1 MKKTLLICILVLVL
15 CASVLVACNK
25 AESLDAETLTKML
38 EVIDVNNRNKPAET
52 PVDYQLP
59 GKTAYSGKTCDVKWT
74 ATNGVTVS
82 APDADGYV
90 TVDVNEEAPEDIN
103 YTITATLV
111 NSKGEPYKNDEGKE
125 YSVSFNRVVKQFI
138 VSDYAAY
145 KANCESTDK
154 EKASINIK
162 AYIYAIILPSSGSSS
177 KGSMYLQD
185 KDGHGYYAYSP
196 TLANGLTA
204 SDEKILAEYPLGTE
218 VYVSGTGTVYS
229 GQYEFNKGCSIRK
242 TGNVATADELK
253 FNDGSAAF
261 AAAKDN
267 EDNALIDFQNAKIEL
282 KNCTMTRID
291 NQYYYFKVGDSNVEF
306 NLYRTNYFMSAEDA
320 DKLVKKFVVGDKAT
334 FRGLINVYS
343 KKYQVYPLGLDAI
356 SDVQHIEYTDTE
368 KVAMDKTNLTLSPTT
383 IAADG
388 AEITLPATGP
398 AFGSAITWAIKET
411 QTVATI
417 EDGKLK
423 VATLPEAA
431 MTITLVATIQS
442 GEVTDTK
449 EITID
454 IAMKQPDNG
463 IILTSDNMGL
473 GKYST
478 TVTDTTV
485 NGYKFTHLQV
495 MKNTYDQA
503 PAIQLK
509 NDESAMLCNTEAFAG
524 KITSVTINHNVVG
537 MPKSGYTNYVVEF
550 ATKADFSDAK
560 SVQVKLTS
568 ESAATLDL
576 EMPEGNFTFI
586 RIKRAGTTE
595 DRKGTVY
602 IDSIK
607 ILWEAPAV
615 A

>member
-267 EDNALIDFQNAKIEL
+267 EDNALIGFQNAKIEL

-368 KVAMDKTNLTLSPTT
+368 KVAMDKANLTLSPTT

-454 IAMKQPDNG
+454 IAMKQPANG
-463 IILTSDNMGL
+463 VILNVDNMGMVN
-473 GKYST
+473 KYPTSPT
-478 TVTDTTV
+478 NATV
-485 NGYKFTHLQV
+485 NGVDFAFVQV
-495 MKNTYDQA
+495 ANYGDGMQFKKSKGVLYNT
-503 PAIQLK
+503 K
-509 NDESAMLCNTEAFAG
+509 AFAN
-524 KITSVTINHNVVG
+524 KIASITIQYSATKSVYADNEI
-537 MPKSGYTNYVVEF
+537 KVEL
-550 ATKADFSDAK
+550 ANKADFSDATTVTVK
-560 SVQVKLTS
+560 TVADEKTISV
-568 ESAATLDL
+568 
-576 EMPEGNFTFI
+576 EMPTAGEFTFV
-586 RIKRAGTTE
+586 RITNASGYTM
-595 DRKGTVY
+595 Y
-602 IDSIK
+602 FDSIT
-607 ILWEAPAV
+607 IMWDVPA
-615 A
+615 AA

>member
-1 MKKTLLICILVLVL
+1 MKKTLFICILVLVL
-15 CASVLVACNK
+15 CASVLVACDK
-25 AESLDAETLTKML
+25 TETLDAETLTKML

-59 GKTAYSGKTCDVKWT
+59 GKTAYNGKTCDVKWT

-111 NSKGEPYKNDEGKE
+111 DSKNEPYKNDEGKE
-125 YSVSFNRVVKQFI
+125 YAISFNRVVKQFI

-154 EKASINIK
+154 NKASINIK

-185 KDGHGYYAYSP
+185 KDGHGYYAYKP
-196 TLANGLTA
+196 TLANGLNE
-204 SDEKILAEYPLGTE
+204 SDDKILAEYPIGTE
-218 VYVSGTGTVYS
+218 VYISGTGTVYS
-229 GQYEFNKGCSIRK
+229 GQYEFNAGCSIRK
-242 TGNVATADELK
+242 TGKIATAEELP

-261 AAAKDN
+261 AAAADN
-267 EDNALIDFQNAKIEL
+267 QDNALIDFQNAKIEL

-306 NLYRTNYFMSAEDA
+306 NLYKTNYFMSAA
-320 DKLVKKFVVGDKAT
+320 DSDELVKKFVVGDKAT
-334 FRGLINVYS
+334 FKGLINVYS

-356 SDVQHIEYTDTE
+356 SDVQHIEYTDTQ
-368 KVAMDKTNLTLSPTT
+368 KVEMDKANLSLSPTT

-388 AEITLPATGP
+388 SEITLPATGP

-411 QTVATI
+411 QTVAVI
-417 EDGKLK
+417 DGGKLK

-431 MTITLVATIQS
+431 MTITLVATIKS
-442 GEVTDTK
+442 GEITDTK
-449 EITID
+449 EITVD

-463 IILTSDNMGL
+463 IILTSDYLGL

-485 NGYKFTHLQV
+485 NGYKFAYLQV
-495 MKNTYDQA
+495 MKNTYNQA
-503 PAIQLK
+503 PAIQFK
-509 NDESAMLCNTEAFAG
+509 NDETAMLCNTEAFAG
-524 KITSVTINHNVVG
+524 KITSVTINHNTVG
-537 MPKSGYTNYVVEF
+537 MPKTGYTNYVIEF
-550 ATKADFSDAK
+550 ATKADFSDAQT
-560 SVQVKLTS
+560 VQVKLTS
-568 ESAATLDL
+568 ESTTTL
-576 EMPEGNFTFI
+576 EVAIPEGDFTFI
-586 RIKRAGTTE
+586 RIGRKNTTDE
-595 DRKGTVY
+595 RKGTVY

-607 ILWEAPAV
+607 ILWEAPA
-615 A
+615 AA